1 MRKLCVLTVAAVC
14 LLFNFC
20 QKGKNQMEKS
30 QSEAL
35 SIQSNLVFFYYPDLE
50 EAENFLE
57 DPKNHRIRE
66 LLR

>member
-1 MRKLCVLTVAAVC
+1 
-14 LLFNFC
+14 
-20 QKGKNQMEKS
+20 MEKS